1 MAKKM
6 KDKFIK
12 ERLETH
18 LNFLD
23 PIKRSKVKTFESAD
37 KKVMVNTSDKKL
49 KKQGNQAFPLLVQ
62 AQSLHEKIN
71 MKLLMSF
78 PLTAVL
84 LSIRTSDGMLLKTDK
99 AKGMRYLL

>member
-37 KKVMVNTSDKKL
+37 KKFRVKTSDKR
-49 KKQGNQAFPLLVQ
+49 
-62 AQSLHEKIN
+62 
-71 MKLLMSF
+71 
-78 PLTAVL
+78 
-84 LSIRTSDGMLLKTDK
+84 LSIKSRETKPFHFWFKHNLYTK
-99 AKGMRYLL
+99 R

>member
-12 ERLETH
+12 ECLETH

-37 KKVMVNTSDKKL
+37 KKFMVNTSDKKL
-49 KKQGNQAFPLLVQ
+49 
-62 AQSLHEKIN
+62 
-71 MKLLMSF
+71 
-78 PLTAVL
+78 
-84 LSIRTSDGMLLKTDK
+84 SIKSRETKPFRFWFKHNLYTK
-99 AKGMRYLL
+99 R